1 MSLSRLRERNKAR
14 TRDDIIE
21 AALRLFETRG
31 YDATTCE
38 EIAASAEVSTRTFFR
53 YFDTKLDVV
62 MAAKGDEHREQ
73 DFFVMLTARPAAE
86 SPVEALRNA
95 VREPMARLQESGTL
109 ATRQYCLMML
119 TPSLRALAFEHFHEH
134 ESELARAFAIRL
146 DRPSEDPGAGVLA
159 AAAVAALRTA
169 VDQWVASGAPPGGLV
184 PRVDDA
190 LDLLEHG
197 FSALSQPPT
206 RRAASPKRRPPTV

>member
-14 TRDDIIE
+14 TRDEIIE
-21 AALRLFETRG
+21 AALGLFESRG

-38 EIAASAEVSTRTFFR
+38 DIAAEADVSTRTFFR

-62 MAAKGDEHREQ
+62 MAAKGDEYREQ
-73 DFFVMLTARPAAE
+73 DFFVMLTARPADE

-95 VREPMARLQESGTL
+95 VLEPMTELQQAGTL
-109 ATRQYCLMML
+109 AARQYCLMML

-134 ESELARAFAIRL
+134 EPELARAFADRL
-146 DRPSEDPGAGVLA
+146 GRPSDDPGTGVLA

-169 VDQWVASGAPPGGLV
+169 MDQWVASGAPPGGLI
-184 PRVDDA
+184 PRVDA
-190 LDLLEHG
+190 AFDLLEHG
-197 FSALSQPPT
+197 FGALSQPPT
-206 RRAASPKRRPPTV
+206 RRPKRPPSTV

>member
-21 AALRLFETRG
+21 AALGLFESRG

-38 EIAASAEVSTRTFFR
+38 EIAAAAEVSTRTFFR
-53 YFDTKLDVV
+53 YFDTKLEVV

-73 DFFVMLTARPAAE
+73 NFFTMLAARPADE
-86 SPVEALRNA
+86 GPVDALRNA
-95 VREPMARLQESGTL
+95 VREPMAELQAGGTI
-109 ATRQYCLMML
+109 AARQYCLMML
-119 TPSLRALAFEHFHEH
+119 TPSLRALALEHFHEH
-134 ESELARAFAIRL
+134 EGELARAFALRL
-146 DRPSEDPGAGVLA
+146 GRPDDDPGARVLA

-169 VDQWVASGAPPGGLV
+169 MDQWVAAGAQPDGLS
-184 PRVDDA
+184 PRIDEA

-197 FSALSQPPT
+197 LGGLSQPT
-206 RRAASPKRRPPTV
+206 SRRAASAPVRRKR